1 MKLSVKDINLAQNGN
16 QWGVWFNI
24 PNTLVDKFK
33 KLAEKD
39 CVKSIEIKQ
48 YREKRSLSANAYCW
62 VLCDKIAKVLDSTAE
77 EVYIDKL
84 HDYGTCEYIGCLPDI
99 IPELKKT
106 IKVVEVKGKCM
117 INGKQ
122 GVTLKL
128 IRGSSTYDSK
138 EMSTF
143 IEGLVND
150 AKVLKI
156 ETMVPEELKRMMES
170 YEGGK

>member
-1 MKLSVKDINLAQNGN
+1 MKFNTNYTQLVRRDDKVLVYCEVPLSLADELNKLISKDVVK
-16 QWGVWFNI
+16 V
-24 PNTLVDKFK
+24 V
-33 KLAEKD
+33 
-39 CVKSIEIKQ
+39 EIKQ
-48 YREKRSLSANAYCW
+48 YREKRSLSSNAYCW
-62 VLCDKIAKVLDSTAE
+62 VLCDKIAKILGSTAE

-99 IPELKKT
+99 IPELKKAVK
-106 IKVVEVKGKCM
+106 IVEVKGNCN

-138 EMSTF
+138 EMSVF

-150 AKVLKI
+150 AKTLGI
-156 ETMVPEELKRMMES
+156 ETLSPAELERMVNDE
-170 YEGGK
+170 

>member
-1 MKLSVKDINLAQNGN
+1 MKLKTNQCRVVENKGQYAFYVLLNNNQVDELNKLCSKD
-16 QWGVWFNI
+16 
-24 PNTLVDKFK
+24 VDKT
-33 KLAEKD
+33 
-39 CVKSIEIKQ
+39 IEIKQ

-106 IKVVEVKGKCM
+106 IKVVEVKCKCM

-156 ETMVPEELKRMMES
+156 ETMVPEELKRMMAS